1 MDGFILIILILVAAF
16 FYFNYKDKEEP
27 TQEEIQTLE
36 YVEENK
42 PETII
47 IKQKDF
53 PYPQISH
60 GFKKLGKE
68 AIHKPLNNLKE
79 LLPGG
84 SNDITVVRDKPGTMT
99 KKRVYFPDYYRKD
112 RLGGN
117 DIGNSEVRPFVRD
130 SEKPEDSWTDNNV
143 SEHPKFY
150 NSDIQNELTNV
161 GMFFDKNN
169 QYNDKTSPNTNVLVS
184 DGCYESKYGEKFCED
199 NTRLQNIPPS
209 LITDVNKCYTLNS
222 IGIYKDKINKP
233 KDYTSFDVETI
244 DEEQIGVWSYGDDR
258 TINGGKFY
266 NEVYGS
272 KDKNED
278 LSAPLKPLRGDCS
291 F

>member
-1 MDGFILIILILVAAF
+1 MDKVILVVLILLGAF
-16 FYFNYKDKEEP
+16 FYFNNQDKEEP

-36 YVEENK
+36 HVEETK
-42 PETII
+42 PETEIA
-47 IKQKDF
+47 KVEDF

-68 AIHKPLNNLKE
+68 AIMKPLNNLKE

-84 SNDITVVRDKPGTMT
+84 SNDINIIRDKPGTMN
-99 KKRVYFPDYYRKD
+99 KKRVYLPDYYRKD
-112 RLGGN
+112 RLGGA
-117 DIGNSEVRPFVRD
+117 DIGNAEVRPFLRD
-130 SEKPEDSWTDNNV
+130 NEESESAWTDTNI
-143 SEHPKFY
+143 SKHPKFY

-169 QYNDKTSPNTNVLVS
+169 QYNDKTSPNTEVLVS
-184 DGCYESKYGEKFCED
+184 DGCYQSKYGEKFCED

-222 IGIYKDKINKP
+222 IGIYKDKKNKP
-233 KDYTSFDVETI
+233 KNYTNFSVETI
-244 DEEQIGVWSYGDDR
+244 DKEQFGVWSYGDDR
-258 TINGGKFY
+258 TINGGEFY

-272 KDKNED
+272 KDKNES
-278 LSAPLKPLRGDCS
+278 LSAPLRALAGDCS

>member
-1 MDGFILIILILVAAF
+1 MDEVILVVLILLGAF
-16 FYFNYKDKEEP
+16 FYFNQEKEP

-36 YVEENK
+36 YVEETK
-42 PETII
+42 PETVIA
-47 IKQKDF
+47 KTTDF

-68 AIHKPLNNLKE
+68 AIQKPLNNLKE

-84 SNDITVVRDKPGTMT
+84 SNDITIVRDTPETIN
-99 KKRVYFPDYYRKD
+99 KKRVYLPDYYRKD

-117 DIGNSEVRPFVRD
+117 DTGNDEVRPFIGD
-130 SEKPEDSWTDNNV
+130 NEESESAWTDVNV
-143 SEHPKFY
+143 SKHPKFY
-150 NSDIQNELTNV
+150 NSDVQNELTNV

-169 QYNDKTSPNTNVLVS
+169 QYNDKSSNNTNVLTS
-184 DGCYESKYGEKFCED
+184 DSCYEAKDGEQFCED

-209 LITDVNKCYTLNS
+209 LITDVNKCYALNS
-222 IGIYKDKINKP
+222 VGIYKDKKDTL
-233 KDYTSFDVETI
+233 KDYTNFNVETI
-244 DEEQIGVWSYGDDR
+244 DNEQLGVWSYGDDR
-258 TINGGKFY
+258 VINGGNFY

-272 KDKNED
+272 RNKNETESRPIRN
-278 LSAPLKPLRGDCS
+278 LSGTCS